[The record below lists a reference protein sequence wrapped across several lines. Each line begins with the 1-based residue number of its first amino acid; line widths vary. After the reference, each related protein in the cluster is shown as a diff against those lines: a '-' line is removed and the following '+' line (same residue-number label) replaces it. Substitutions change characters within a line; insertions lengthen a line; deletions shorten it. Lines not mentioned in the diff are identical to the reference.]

1 MRHLIYRRRD
11 FVLRG
16 ANVNRLTLIYF
27 RDCPNANRARQM
39 LKELGFEFHEVVQD
53 ELSPD
58 SRLRRY
64 TSPTLL
70 AEDRLVFGGELGQ
83 GGTGCTMTIPSE
95 QQLKQLIAELAGV

>member
-1 MRHLIYRRRD
+1 MRLLMCHRRD

-16 ANVNRLTLIYF
+16 TNVNRLTLIYF
-27 RDCPNANRARQM
+27 RECPNAGRAREL
-39 LKELGFEFHEVVQD
+39 LKESGFAFREVVQD

-83 GGTGCTMTIPSE
+83 GGTGCTITIPSAP
-95 QQLKQLIAELAGV
+95 QLKQLLAELAGA